1 MLLPSL
7 DDSPDVGDGKYDIY
21 AFAATGELTLLAH
34 DWAGRLG
41 VRLRCARDRRVPRDR
56 HRGLGRPRPEPDT
69 SALMVAGLALGAWV
83 RRKRAERRST

>member
-34 DWAGRLG
+34 DRLG
-41 VRLRCARDRRVPRDR
+41 GSEFDFGALGIDAFRVTGIEGSAGLDPSWTRLR
-56 HRGLGRPRPEPDT
+56 
-69 SALMVAGLALGAWV
+69 
-83 RRKRAERRST
+83 